1 MKKEKL
7 LAIIEDLD
15 DDDDVDL
22 NEIAREEYERREELI
37 NELEERQ
44 HASGFYAFQDKMD
57 MWRRER

>member
-44 HASGFYAFQDKMD
+44 HASGFYAFQDMMD